1 VTEPRPTGGPDA
13 DWTDPERVDR
23 WVAKDAGRP
32 AVQAARDVAAA
43 IVALDSEPALVL
55 ELAAGA
61 GSFLATFLRTFP
73 AARGIWSDSSEPMVR
88 HARETL
94 AEFPARVDFVVADL
108 RRPAIAGEAAPD
120 VLICSRVTHTLDAAE
135 LADLYRHAAGL
146 LVPGGWLVN
155 LDHMT
160 VSPTWDARYGELTPR
175 FYDGIEASRG
185 SAPGKDRGSHT
196 LAAHLEAL
204 SAAGFTDVGTP
215 WRLLSTVLLLARSP
229 SDRR

>member
-1 VTEPRPTGGPDA
+1 MGGA
-13 DWTDPERVDR
+13 DTDWADPERVDR
-23 WVAKDAGRP
+23 WVAKDAARP
-32 AVQAARDVAAA
+32 AVQTARDVAAA
-43 IVALDSEPALVL
+43 IVALDTEPALVM

-73 AARGIWSDSSEPMVR
+73 AARGIWSDSSVPMVR

-94 AEFPARVDFVVADL
+94 AAFPGRVDFVVADL
-108 RRPAIAGEAAPD
+108 RSAAIEAAPD

-135 LADLYRHAAGL
+135 LADLYRRAAGL

-175 FYDGIEASRG
+175 FYDGIEVPRG

-196 LAAHLEAL
+196 LEAHLDAL

-215 WRLLSTVLLLARSP
+215 WRLLSTVLLLARTP
-229 SDRR
+229 SDRG